1 MGELAR
7 TTTGLNVKTLTK
19 IMTTVE
25 ELTEERDR
33 LYQEHNEAFQAWMD
47 AEVDLQLALEEE
59 DRLARN
65 SARARRFLFFTVV
78 GIIGGF
84 VLTNIWHA

>member
-19 IMTTVE
+19 IMTTVQ

-33 LYQEHNEAFQAWMD
+33 LYQEHSEAFQAWMD
-47 AEVDLQLALEEE
+47 AEVDLQLAKEEE

-65 SARARRFLFFTVV
+65 SARTRRFLFFTVV
-78 GIIGGF
+78 GAIGAF
-84 VLTNIWHA
+84 ALTTIWPV

>member
-7 TTTGLNVKTLTK
+7 TVTCLNVTIIPKL
-19 IMTTVE
+19 MTSVE

-47 AEVDLQLALEEE
+47 AEVDLQLAKEEE
-59 DRLARN
+59 VRLAHN
-65 SARARRFLFFTVV
+65 SARTRRFLFFTVV

-84 VLTNIWHA
+84 VLTKLWPA